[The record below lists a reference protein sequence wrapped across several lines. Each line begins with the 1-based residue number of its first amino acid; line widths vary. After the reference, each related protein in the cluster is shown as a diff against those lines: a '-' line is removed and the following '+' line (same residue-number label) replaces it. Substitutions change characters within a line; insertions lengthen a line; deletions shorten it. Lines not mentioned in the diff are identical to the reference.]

1 MKFGNFIRSKK
12 LPVVLVTLI
21 SLWMSRWG
29 TISWWVNLA
38 MVLLWFGVIK
48 LKPKYS
54 WIFLVFLVLINLN
67 LNRLL
72 NFNGTLWGISFDREQ
87 SFWDYPGIRDSILRY
102 KTEGLLFPYQFR
114 KLFYSQYLV
123 FFSYLTGVV
132 KLLSPLFWVRIMG
145 FSGFSLFLLGWIAY
159 FKNGFKNWYVG
170 SWFLVIILSSALRVL
185 GDSMTAVYL
194 TLPAVTIII
203 LNGTKS
209 EFFRKY
215 QFYWW
220 LLFLFD
226 LLIK

>member
-12 LPVVLVTLI
+12 LPAVLVI

-29 TISWWVNLA
+29 TISWWVNLV
-38 MVLLWFGVIK
+38 MILLWFGVIK

-102 KTEGLLFPYQFR
+102 KTEGLLLPYQFR
-114 KLFYSQYLV
+114 RLFYSRYLV
-123 FFSYLTGVV
+123 FFSYLTGVA
-132 KLLSPLFWVRIMG
+132 KLISPLFWVKIMG

-194 TLPAVTIII
+194 TLPAVTVII

-209 EFFRKY
+209 EFFKKY